1 MKLLRVFIAAII
13 MVVGASAATTA
24 SAQFRFGLKAG
35 VNISHLSFNE
45 DIKNAFEKDNQ
56 TGFTGGIMAEFTVPL
71 IGVGADVSAMYVRRN
86 AQYMDN
92 NNLKTNQRDYIEIP
106 VNLKWKISIPA
117 VGNIVSPYIFT
128 GPSFAILASKKAIS
142 NAYENKAVDTS
153 WNVGVGL
160 QFINHLQIGASY
172 AIGMNNTIKKFTVGN
187 AVGEANEVGARS
199 NYWTITAAWLF

>member
-1 MKLLRVFIAAII
+1 MKLLRVFIATII

-24 SAQFRFGLKAG
+24 SAQFRFGVKAG
-35 VNISHLSFNE
+35 VNISHLSFSEKALE
-45 DIKNAFEKDNQ
+45 DVFSKDNQ
-56 TGFTGGIMAEFTVPL
+56 AGFTGGIMAEFTVPL

-86 AQYMDN
+86 AQYMAEKGFETD
-92 NNLKTNQRDYIEIP
+92 QRDYIEIP

-117 VGNIVSPYIFT
+117 AGNIVSPYIFT
-128 GPSFAILASKKAIS
+128 GPSFAILASKKAIV

-160 QFINHLQIGASY
+160 QFVNHLQIGASY
-172 AIGMNNTIKKFTVGN
+172 AIGMNKTIKSLTPLPN
-187 AVGEANEVGARS
+187 GEYVGARS